1 MHWLIKNWDRTQAL
15 PAAFLLLLLAAALAL
30 YWPGLNGGL
39 MLDDFENLTPVRD
52 LDAGITTLRDA
63 MTTNASGPLGR
74 PVAMLTFALDQI
86 AHGGD
91 AWYFKY
97 TNLLIHLLTGVLI
110 LWLTGR
116 LLRDHSLAPARW
128 WLAIWV
134 AAMWLVTPLQTSTVL
149 YVIQRM
155 AQLAALFVFAGLV
168 SYVIG
173 RQLLDQGR
181 RLGLALVA
189 MTFLLWWPLAAL
201 SKENA
206 LLLPL
211 FTLLIEVVFFR
222 FHSPSRNNQRTI
234 SAIYI
239 LLLVIGVAAVFVKV
253 VLNPAL
259 VTAHYSVRDFTLTE
273 RLLTEAR
280 ILFAYIQQL
289 VTPHGATMGVYHD
302 DYPKSVGLL
311 SPPTTLL
318 AIAAWTGVLL
328 AAFVTRRTELRFIF
342 FGVLF
347 FLAGHLLESTVFP
360 LELYFEHRNYLPG
373 YGIFLA
379 LAMILGYSIR
389 RFSSAKLLIALGVLF
404 PLAHAA
410 ATYQRVQT
418 WISYDNMLYAARLAH
433 PQSPRV
439 HGDLSVHYMNNGAL
453 SSALKHLE
461 ILATL
466 DPKARPATQ
475 IQTLV
480 AHCMA
485 EKPIPD
491 QVYRDLEQ
499 RLALTK
505 GTYLVSSLR
514 TLAEVTAKGRC
525 AQLDVK
531 RFARIFGTWL
541 QSFDRS
547 KLQHKD
553 IQHYWLMNVF
563 FSQLLGT
570 SGRPAQ
576 AFPYLDNA
584 VAVQPDRLEPEFIRI
599 RYQLSL
605 GRHEDA
611 KQTLARLKQM
621 DRGQRNDFTATI
633 AEYDNYLAFLDRER
647 SQKAARPRAQ

>member
-1 MHWLIKNWDRTQAL
+1 MHWFIKNWDRTQTL
-15 PAAFLLLLLAAALAL
+15 PAAFLLLLLAAALVL
-30 YWPGLNGGL
+30 YWPGLHGGL

-63 MTTNASGPLGR
+63 MTTNAAGPLGR

-91 AWYFKY
+91 PWYFKY
-97 TNLLIHLLTGVLI
+97 TNLLIHLLTGILI

-116 LLRDHSLAPARW
+116 LLRDHSLYAARW
-128 WLAIWV
+128 WLALWV
-134 AAMWLVTPLQTSTVL
+134 AAMWLVTPLQTSSVL

-173 RQLLDQGR
+173 RQLLDQHK
-181 RLGLALVA
+181 RLGLTLIA
-189 MTFLLWWPLAAL
+189 MTFLVWWPLAAL
-201 SKENA
+201 SKENG

-211 FTLLIEVVFFR
+211 FTLLIEAVFFR
-222 FHSPSRNNQRTI
+222 LQSPSLLHRRI
-234 SAIYI
+234 IAAIY
-239 LLLVIGVAAVFVKV
+239 LLLLAAGVAAVFVKV

-259 VTAHYSVRDFTLTE
+259 ITAHYAFRDFTLAE
-273 RLLTEAR
+273 RLLTETR
-280 ILFAYIQQL
+280 ILFAYVQQL
-289 VTPHGATMGVYHD
+289 VVPHGASMGVYHD
-302 DYPKSVGLL
+302 DYPKSLGLL

-318 AIAAWTGVLL
+318 AIATWVGILL
-328 AAFVTRRTELRFIF
+328 AAFATHRTELRFVF

-347 FLAGHLLESTVFP
+347 FLTGHLLESTVFP

-373 YGIFLA
+373 YGIFFT
-379 LAMILGYSIR
+379 LAMILGYLAR
-389 RFSSAKLLIALGVLF
+389 QHSAAKFLIALGMLF
-404 PLAHAA
+404 PLTHAA

-418 WISYDNMLYAARLAH
+418 WTSYETMLYAARLAH

-439 HGDLSVHYMNNGAL
+439 HGDLSVHYMNHGAL

-485 EKPIPD
+485 GKPIPD
-491 QVYRDLEQ
+491 QAYRDLEQ

-525 AQLDVK
+525 TQLDAG
-531 RFARIFGTWL
+531 RFSRIFGTWL
-541 QSFDRS
+541 MSFDRS

-553 IQHYWLMNVF
+553 VQHYWLMNVF

-605 GRHEDA
+605 GHNQDA

-621 DRGQRNDFTATI
+621 DRGQRDDFTATI
-633 AEYDNYLAFLDRER
+633 TEYDNYLVFLDRER
-647 SQKAARPRAQ
+647 NQKAARPRTQ